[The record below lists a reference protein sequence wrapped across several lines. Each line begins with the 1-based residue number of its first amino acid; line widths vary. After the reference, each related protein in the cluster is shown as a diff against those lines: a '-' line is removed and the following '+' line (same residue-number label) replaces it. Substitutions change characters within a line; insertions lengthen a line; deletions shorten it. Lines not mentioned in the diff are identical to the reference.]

1 MNRNEF
7 PQWAKV
13 VVALVAIVVLGP
25 PVLGLAVGLIGLA
38 IGLAAVALKFGVIAL
53 GVFAVFV
60 VLRALFA
67 SPEQRRAMPVT
78 TPMVDHEEGLR
89 RDDEELRALDA
100 ELARVMAA
108 QGKAL

>member
-13 VVALVAIVVLGP
+13 LLVLVGIVVLGP

-38 IGLAAVALKFGVIAL
+38 IGLVAVALKFGVIAL
-53 GVFAVFV
+53 GVFAVFL

-67 SPEQRRAMPVT
+67 TPAQRRGMPVT
-78 TPMVDHEEGLR
+78 TPMVDHEAGLQ

-100 ELARVMAA
+100 ELARVMAS